1 MQIPFSGPAR
11 ARAISASLRKRLTDE
26 RAPDACPVR
35 KCRRDGVCSG
45 PLACV
50 TGEHIRLAAGPADAG
65 SEALPVPVCWFSLT
79 TSQIDR
85 VRTALVA
92 TLRTLDRDPAATV
105 IETTRTIAARRW
117 KRLRDLE

>member
-1 MQIPFSGPAR
+1 MKIDFFGPHR
-11 ARAISASLRKRLTDE
+11 ACAISAILRNCLTGE
-26 RAPDACPVR
+26 RAPDVCPVR

-85 VRTALVA
+85 VRTALISGI
-92 TLRTLDRDPAATV
+92 RTLDRDPAATV

>member
-11 ARAISASLRKRLTDE
+11 ARAIVALLRNGMTGE
-26 RAPDACPVR
+26 NAPDTCPVR
-35 KCRRDGVCSG
+35 KCRRDGCCSG

-65 SEALPVPVCWFSLT
+65 SEALPVPVCWFSLA
-79 TSQIDR
+79 TSQIGN
-85 VRTALVA
+85 VRMALVSGI
-92 TLRTLDRDPAATV
+92 RTLDRDPAATV
-105 IETTRTIAARRW
+105 IETTRTLAARRW